1 MYIGH
6 LSVRMDS
13 ITESKMET
21 VTSSSSTNPST
32 NPCSRDGESG
42 ISTEN
47 LSVMFK
53 GIMKNGQHG
62 SRAIFREIS
71 FIDDE
76 VFEDNGL
83 DYR

>member
-1 MYIGH
+1 MILYIGH
-6 LSVRMDS
+6 LSGRMDS

-21 VTSSSSTNPST
+21 VTSSSSTNP
-32 NPCSRDGESG
+32 CSRDGEN